1 MSLLHSNSNCVIS
14 TLFLHHPQLSY
25 SPTYHRQNCY
35 DLIRYLS
42 DHSGST
48 KATYSIHTSSIKTHR
63 PSSFAS
69 FSNAQLRSLQF
80 GKNEWVDWEE
90 GEILGPNV
98 ESRETLLELAKM
110 TNNAYL
116 EPDET
121 GWCSLNGTWNVVR
134 LFHPSPFTWWIKHV
148 QSSLIL
154 WMGTRQWW
162 NSWSRLR
169 YIWQLN
175 SRRFDQRHFCRCIRW
190 RWTYSEKKNKFNDNL
205 LFSCCCARIDW
216 TWTTVCGCYRGGWKC
231 HQNCLEA
238 HYWES
243 VLPNWHCSYS
253 RSLNLVDNNT
263 HWCTDRIY
271 AIIWPTCSKHS
282 STSWAVIITLIS
294 VFLALILISGLL
306 DILYA
311 GHWPA
316 NIISRIS
323 TAVQIVWRSQLTA
336 FLVHGSLSSVDP
348 LSDADFTLSKG
359 SIPSCVSAQTRESI
373 AYIGRAI
380 AIVKGAKGQKQPS
393 RDLAKEHTIMLE
405 DVMPE
410 DQHAFDLV
418 ISQIRTNV
426 GEWLWL
432 NVLTKKESVRCRR
445 CYQRIVR

>member
-1 MSLLHSNSNCVIS
+1 MLILNRMKLDGVLWMELG
-14 TLFLHHPQLSY
+14 TLFVFFTLPPLLDESNMFNPVLSFGWEPD
-25 SPTYHRQNCY
+25 SGG
-35 DLIRYLS
+35 IRGHVFATS
-42 DHSGST
+42 DNST
-48 KATYSIHTSSIKTHR
+48 VVVSIKGT
-63 PSSFAS
+63 SA
-69 FSNAQLRSLQF
+69 AVF
-80 GKNEWVDWEE
+80 G
-90 GEILGPNV
+90 GGGP
-98 ESRETLLELAKM
+98 TA
-110 TNNAYL
+110 
-116 EPDET
+116 
-121 GWCSLNGTWNVVR
+121 
-134 LFHPSPFTWWIKHV
+134 
-148 QSSLIL
+148 
-154 WMGTRQWW
+154 
-162 NSWSRLR
+162 
-169 YIWQLN
+169 
-175 SRRFDQRHFCRCIRW
+175 
-190 RWTYSEKKNKFNDNL
+190 KKNKFNDNL

-294 VFLALILISGLL
+294 IFLALILISGLL

-445 CYQRIVR
+445 CYQRVVR

>member
-1 MSLLHSNSNCVIS
+1 MVFFEWNLERCSSFSPFPLYLMNQTCSI
-14 TLFLHHPQLSY
+14 QSY
-25 SPTYHRQNCY
+25 PLDGNQTVVEFVV
-35 DLIRYLS
+35 
-42 DHSGST
+42 
-48 KATYSIHTSSIKTHR
+48 TSSLHLTTQQ
-63 PSSFAS
+63 SSF
-69 FSNAQLRSLQF
+69 RSKALLPLYSVEVDLQ
-80 GKNEWVDWEE
+80 
-90 GEILGPNV
+90 
-98 ESRETLLELAKM
+98 R
-110 TNNAYL
+110 
-116 EPDET
+116 
-121 GWCSLNGTWNVVR
+121 
-134 LFHPSPFTWWIKHV
+134 
-148 QSSLIL
+148 
-154 WMGTRQWW
+154 
-162 NSWSRLR
+162 
-169 YIWQLN
+169 
-175 SRRFDQRHFCRCIRW
+175 
-190 RWTYSEKKNKFNDNL
+190 KKNKFNDNL

-271 AIIWPTCSKHS
+271 AIIRPTCSKHS